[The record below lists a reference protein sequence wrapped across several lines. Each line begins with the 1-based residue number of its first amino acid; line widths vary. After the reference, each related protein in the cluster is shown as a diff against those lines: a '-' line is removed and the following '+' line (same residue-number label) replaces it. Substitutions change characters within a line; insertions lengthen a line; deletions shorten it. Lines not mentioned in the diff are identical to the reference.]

1 MSFWEYYKMVE
12 DGTLVKLEEFKR
24 NQELKERVK
33 QGILGMIKVL
43 RDEISIVIS
52 YSSYEDAI
60 WKLMKMNI
68 ISPLLA
74 QELMDIYSLVENL
87 DKIDDEILYG
97 MLVRIMED
105 IEEAI
110 ISINRYKKEK
120 RSLMS

>member
-1 MSFWEYYKMVE
+1 MVE
-12 DGTLVKLEEFKR
+12 DGTLVKLEDFKR

-33 QGILGMIKVL
+33 RGIMGMMKVL
-43 RDEISIVIS
+43 RDEISIVTS
-52 YSSYEDAI
+52 HSSYEDAV

-110 ISINRYKKEK
+110 ISINSYKKE
-120 RSLMS
+120 RSSLMS

>member
-1 MSFWEYYKMVE
+1 
-12 DGTLVKLEEFKR
+12 
-24 NQELKERVK
+24 
-33 QGILGMIKVL
+33 
-43 RDEISIVIS
+43 
-52 YSSYEDAI
+52 
-60 WKLMKMNI
+60 MKMNI